1 MDTCKI
7 KAHLKGADT
16 FGGVREAGRGGGWS
30 GAGGWGGHRRKSH
43 QNKFCL
49 KMP

>member
-16 FGGVREAGRGGGWS
+16 FEGVGEAGRGGGWS
-30 GAGGWGGHRRKSH
+30 GAGGGEDIEGKATKT
-43 QNKFCL
+43 NFV
-49 KMP
+49 